1 MLSDDDDATT
11 ADTTAEA
18 VEAAMPPAR
27 ASVIFQTLREM
38 LKELAAFFGDAMESL
53 YVFSQL
59 LNQGESHFDANMI
72 EVAHAVSVF
81 CHANRDDILT
91 APLGSICSLSVAIF
105 ASPRTPAVFYVDFA
119 NVLEVAYLRK
129 AVHEYLLTLL
139 GLYASDASTKE
150 AAKLRLRSPAAPP
163 SHTTTATTTTTT
175 AAATSSSSSPPPGI
189 SSIMALIASKMEAPG
204 MKNLVSNPCATP
216 ELAVQEI
223 MKTGILSDIFSMF
236 QTQDG
241 QFNPEALSG
250 IMSELGP
257 MIASMST

>member
-38 LKELAAFFGDAMESL
+38 LNELSAFFGHAMESL

-91 APLGSICSLSVAIF
+91 APLGSIRSLSVAIF

-119 NVLEVAYLRK
+119 KVLEVAYLRK

-139 GLYASDASTKE
+139 GLCASDASTKE

-163 SHTTTATTTTTT
+163 SRTTTAATTTT